1 MYLGMWLQVSDVSF
15 PYRFTG
21 QIGECVWS
29 QVSLGLY
36 SLEALKETGY
46 HLDRV
51 TNQRGPAT
59 EASISTRSH

>member
-1 MYLGMWLQVSDVSF
+1 MCHF
-15 PYRFTG
+15 PIDSPDRLASVC
-21 QIGECVWS
+21 ECVWS